1 MADTLK
7 VTNLSSMKIGIGST
21 QPAYALDVVGSI
33 NLTGH
38 ILTNGSSPCSLCRYA
53 TMIRET
59 ISDVP
64 LPPVGADRS
73 AIDRF
78 ATSAVAIAQAK
89 RLSFRTPTR

>member
-1 MADTLK
+1 MIAIPYYNSPTYA
-7 VTNLSSMKIGIGST
+7 IFT
-21 QPAYALDVVGSI
+21 QEHWDE
-33 NLTGH
+33 
-38 ILTNGSSPCSLCRYA
+38 ILTHSPCKASCSLCRYA

-64 LPPVGADRS
+64 LPPVGTDRS